1 MEIGCLVKKMEECS
15 MKCFYIDAD
24 RCIREA
30 SKGHVVHLKDNLYL
44 ISTETASQQKLI
56 PENICSTAPFWIIGY
71 AEPEPIQNAEK
82 INFLFFW
89 NNFFAKFSDNAH
101 EYNDFNL
108 RDE

>member
-1 MEIGCLVKKMEECS
+1 

-89 NNFFAKFSDNAH
+89 NNFFEVHRYMPIEKWHNPRCKVI
-101 EYNDFNL
+101 L
-108 RDE
+108 RWLCRSIRLLL

>member
-1 MEIGCLVKKMEECS
+1 
-15 MKCFYIDAD
+15 MKFFYIDAD

-82 INFLFFW
+82 INFLFFGIIFLL
-89 NNFFAKFSDNAH
+89 NFLIMLMNIKI
-101 EYNDFNL
+101 L
-108 RDE
+108 T